1 MMKTHAGR
9 MRLAPIALILLAA
22 SWGLAFVIMK
32 DSIER
37 QSVNSFLFTRF
48 AVAVLFL
55 VAFRPTIFRQ
65 ITKDLFIKAF
75 AAGLLLGAGYI
86 LQTEGLARTGAAIT
100 GFVTGLYVV
109 ATPLISALFLRK
121 KISLFT
127 WGCVALATVGLA
139 LLSLRGWSMGFGE
152 FLVLLCAIAFGAHIV
167 ALGQWSAGRD
177 VYAMTTVQ
185 LFAVTVLT
193 GGFAFAEGYQ
203 VPPDYGVWAVVLFT
217 AIVCTA
223 FGFIVQTWAQAHID
237 STKVAVILTLE
248 VVFAALFAI
257 TIGRETMT
265 IQVAL
270 GGVILLTAMYL
281 IVIKDPAND

>member
-1 MMKTHAGR
+1 
-9 MRLAPIALILLAA
+9 MRLAPVALILLAA

-48 AVAVLFL
+48 LFATLFL
-55 VAFRPTIFRQ
+55 IVFRPTFYRK

-75 AAGLLLGAGYI
+75 AAGLVLGAGYI

-100 GFVTGLYVV
+100 GFITGLYVV

-152 FLVLLCAIAFGAHIV
+152 FLVLLCAVAFGAHIV

-193 GGFAFAEGYQ
+193 GGFAFTEGYQ
-203 VPPDYGVWAVVLFT
+203 APPDSDVWAVVIFT
-217 AIVCTA
+217 AIICTS

-248 VVFAALFAI
+248 IVFAALFAI
-257 TIGRETMT
+257 TLGSESMS

-270 GGVILLTAMYL
+270 GGIILLNAMYL
-281 IVIKDPAND
+281 IVVKEPTND

>member
-1 MMKTHAGR
+1 MKTHAGR
-9 MRLAPIALILLAA
+9 MRLAPVALILLAA
-22 SWGLAFVIMK
+22 AWGLAFVIMK

-48 AVAVLFL
+48 LFATLFL
-55 VAFRPTIFRQ
+55 IAFRPTFYRK

-75 AAGLLLGAGYI
+75 AAGLVLGAGYI

-100 GFVTGLYVV
+100 GFITGLYVV

-152 FLVLLCAIAFGAHIV
+152 FLVLLCAVAFGAHIV

-203 VPPDYGVWAVVLFT
+203 APPDSDVWAVVIFT
-217 AIVCTA
+217 AIICTS

-248 VVFAALFAI
+248 IVFAALFAI
-257 TIGRETMT
+257 TLGSESMS

-270 GGVILLTAMYL
+270 GGIILLTAMYL
-281 IVIKDPAND
+281 IVVKEPTND

>member
-1 MMKTHAGR
+1 MLQTHPGR
-9 MRLAPIALILLAA
+9 MRLAPIALIALAA

-55 VAFRPTIFRQ
+55 VAFRPTVFRA
-65 ITKDLFIKAF
+65 ITKDLFAKAF
-75 AAGLLLGAGYI
+75 FAGIVLGAGYI

-109 ATPLISALFLRK
+109 ATPLISALLLKK

-152 FLVLLCAIAFGAHIV
+152 FLVLLCAIAFAAHIV
-167 ALGQWSAGRD
+167 ALGQWSSGRD

-203 VPPDYGVWAVVLFT
+203 APPDSGVWAVVIFT

-223 FGFIVQTWAQAHID
+223 FGFIIQTWAQAHIEP
-237 STKVAVILTLE
+237 TKVAVILTLE

-257 TIGRETMT
+257 TIGRESMT
-265 IQVAL
+265 LQVAL
-270 GGVILLTAMYL
+270 GGLILLTAMYL
-281 IVIKDPAND
+281 IVVKEPSE

>member
-1 MMKTHAGR
+1 MLQTHPAR
-9 MRLAPIALILLAA
+9 MRLAPIALIALAA

-55 VAFRPTIFRQ
+55 VAFRPTVFRA
-65 ITKDLFIKAF
+65 ITRDLFAKAF
-75 AAGLLLGAGYI
+75 FAGIVLGAGYI

-109 ATPLISALFLRK
+109 ATPLISALLLKK

-152 FLVLLCAIAFGAHIV
+152 FLVLLCAIAFAAHIV
-167 ALGQWSAGRD
+167 ALGQWSLGRD

-203 VPPDYGVWAVVLFT
+203 APPDGGVWAVVIFT

-223 FGFIVQTWAQAHID
+223 FGFIIQTWAQAHIEP
-237 STKVAVILTLE
+237 TKVAVILTLE

-257 TIGRETMT
+257 TIGRESMT
-265 IQVAL
+265 LQVAL
-270 GGVILLTAMYL
+270 GGLILLTAMYL
-281 IVIKDPAND
+281 IVVKEPSQ

>member
-1 MMKTHAGR
+1 
-9 MRLAPIALILLAA
+9 MRLAPVALILLAA

-48 AVAVLFL
+48 LFATLFL
-55 VAFRPTIFRQ
+55 IAFRPTFYRK

-75 AAGLLLGAGYI
+75 AAGLVLGAGYI

-100 GFVTGLYVV
+100 GFITGLYVV

-152 FLVLLCAIAFGAHIV
+152 FLVLLCAVAFGAHIV

-203 VPPDYGVWAVVLFT
+203 APPDSDVWAVVIFT
-217 AIVCTA
+217 AIICTS

-248 VVFAALFAI
+248 IVFAALFAI
-257 TIGRETMT
+257 TLGSESMS

-270 GGVILLTAMYL
+270 GGIILLTAMYL
-281 IVIKDPAND
+281 IVVKEPTND

>member
-9 MRLAPIALILLAA
+9 MRLAPIALISLAA
-22 SWGLAFVIMK
+22 AWGLAFIIMK

-55 VAFRPTIFRQ
+55 IAFKPTVFRA
-65 ITKDLFIKAF
+65 ITKDLFLKAF

-109 ATPLISALFLRK
+109 ATPLISALLLKK

-127 WGCVALATVGLA
+127 WGCVGLATLGLA
-139 LLSLRGWSMGFGE
+139 LLSVRGWSMGFGE
-152 FLVLLCAIAFGAHIV
+152 FLVLLCAIAFGAHII
-167 ALGQWSAGRD
+167 ALGQWSSGRD

-193 GGFAFAEGYQ
+193 GIFAFAEGYE
-203 VPPDYGVWAVVLFT
+203 VPPDRNVWAVVIFT

-223 FGFIVQTWAQAHID
+223 LGSGSHGHHEGCSNSD
-237 STKVAVILTLE
+237 S
-248 VVFAALFAI
+248 
-257 TIGRETMT
+257 
-265 IQVAL
+265 
-270 GGVILLTAMYL
+270 
-281 IVIKDPAND
+281 

>member
-1 MMKTHAGR
+1 MKTHAGR
-9 MRLAPIALILLAA
+9 MRLAPVALVLLAA

-48 AVAVLFL
+48 VCAVLFL
-55 VAFRPTIFRQ
+55 VAFRPTVFRQ

-109 ATPLISALFLRK
+109 ATPLISALFLKK

-152 FLVLLCAIAFGAHIV
+152 FLVLLCAIAIGAHIV

-177 VYAMTTVQ
+177 VYAMTLVQ

-203 VPPDYGVWAVVLFT
+203 APPDYGVWAVVIFT

-257 TIGRETMT
+257 TIGRETMS

-270 GGVILLTAMYL
+270 GGIILLIAMYL
-281 IVIKDPAND
+281 IVVKEPTND

>member
-1 MMKTHAGR
+1 MLQTHRGR
-9 MRLAPIALILLAA
+9 MRLAPIALIALAA

-55 VAFRPTIFRQ
+55 VAFRPTVFRA
-65 ITKDLFIKAF
+65 ITKDLFAKAF
-75 AAGLLLGAGYI
+75 FAGIVLGAGYI

-109 ATPLISALFLRK
+109 ATPLISALLLKK

-152 FLVLLCAIAFGAHIV
+152 FLVLLCAIAFAAHIV
-167 ALGQWSAGRD
+167 ALGQWSSGRD

-203 VPPDYGVWAVVLFT
+203 APPDGGVWAVVIFT

-223 FGFIVQTWAQAHID
+223 FGFIIQTWAQAHIEP
-237 STKVAVILTLE
+237 TKVAVILTLE

-257 TIGRETMT
+257 TIGRESMT
-265 IQVAL
+265 LQVAL
-270 GGVILLTAMYL
+270 GGLILLTAMYL
-281 IVIKDPAND
+281 IVVKEPSQ

>member
-1 MMKTHAGR
+1 MIKTHSGR
-9 MRLAPIALILLAA
+9 MRLAPIALIALAA

-48 AVAVLFL
+48 AFAVLFL
-55 VAFRPTIFRQ
+55 VAFRPTVFRA

-75 AAGLLLGAGYI
+75 IAGIILGAGYI

-109 ATPLISALFLRK
+109 ATPLISALFLKK
-121 KISLFT
+121 KITLFT
-127 WGCVALATVGLA
+127 WGCVALATIGLA
-139 LLSLRGWSMGFGE
+139 FLSLRGWSMGFGE
-152 FLVLLCAIAFGAHIV
+152 FLVLLCAIAFAGHIV

-203 VPPDYGVWAVVLFT
+203 APPDRDVWAVVIFT
-217 AIVCTA
+217 AIVCTS
-223 FGFIVQTWAQAHID
+223 FGFIVQTWAQAHIEP
-237 STKVAVILTLE
+237 TKVAVILTLE

-257 TIGRETMT
+257 TIGRESMT
-265 IQVAL
+265 LQVLL
-270 GGVILLTAMYL
+270 GGIILLTAMYL
-281 IVIKDPAND
+281 IVVKEPSS

>member
-9 MRLAPIALILLAA
+9 MRLAPIALISLAA
-22 SWGLAFVIMK
+22 AWGLAFIIMK

-55 VAFRPTIFRQ
+55 IAFKPTVFRA
-65 ITKDLFIKAF
+65 ITKDLFLKAF

-100 GFVTGLYVV
+100 GFITGLYVV
-109 ATPLISALFLRK
+109 STPLISAVILKK
-121 KISLFT
+121 KISRFT

-167 ALGQWSAGRD
+167 ALGQWSSGRD

-193 GGFAFAEGYQ
+193 GIFAFAEGYE
-203 VPPDYGVWAVVLFT
+203 VPPDRNVWAVVIFT
-217 AIVCTA
+217 AIACTA
-223 FGFIVQTWAQAHID
+223 LGFIVQTWAQAHIE

-248 VVFAALFAI
+248 IVFAALFAI
-257 TIGRETMT
+257 TIGRESMT

-270 GGVILLTAMYL
+270 GGIILLTAMYL
-281 IVIKDPAND
+281 IVVKEPTP

>member
-9 MRLAPIALILLAA
+9 MRLAPIALISLAA
-22 SWGLAFVIMK
+22 AWGLAFIIMK

-55 VAFRPTIFRQ
+55 IAFKPTVFRA
-65 ITKDLFIKAF
+65 ITKDLFLKAF
-75 AAGLLLGAGYI
+75 AAGILLGAGYI

-109 ATPLISALFLRK
+109 ATPLISALILKK

-127 WGCVALATVGLA
+127 WGCVGLATLGLA
-139 LLSLRGWSMGFGE
+139 LLSVRGWSMGFGE
-152 FLVLLCAIAFGAHIV
+152 FLVLLCAIAFGAHII
-167 ALGQWSAGRD
+167 ALGQWSSGRD

-193 GGFAFAEGYQ
+193 GIFAFAEGYE
-203 VPPDYGVWAVVLFT
+203 VPPDRNVWAVVIFT
-217 AIVCTA
+217 AVVCTA
-223 FGFIVQTWAQAHID
+223 LGFIVQTWAQAHMD
-237 STKVAVILTLE
+237 TTKVAVILTLE

-257 TIGRETMT
+257 TLGSETMT
-265 IQVAL
+265 PQVAI
-270 GGVILLTAMYL
+270 GGILLLTSMYL
-281 IVIKDPAND
+281 IVVKEPTP

>member
-1 MMKTHAGR
+1 MMKSHAAR
-9 MRLAPIALILLAA
+9 MRVAPLALIALAA

-48 AVAVLFL
+48 AFAVLFL
-55 VAFRPTIFRQ
+55 LAFRPTVFQ
-65 ITKDLFIKAF
+65 KITKDLFVKAF
-75 AAGLLLGAGYI
+75 AAGILLGAGYI

-109 ATPLISALFLRK
+109 ATPLISALILKK

-127 WGCVALATVGLA
+127 WGCVGLATIGLA

-152 FLVLLCAIAFGAHIV
+152 FLVLLCAFAFGAHIV

-193 GGFAFAEGYQ
+193 GVFAFTEGYQ
-203 VPPDYGVWAVVLFT
+203 APPDYGVWAVVIFT
-217 AIVCTA
+217 AIVCTSL
-223 FGFIVQTWAQAHID
+223 GFIVQTWAQAHID
-237 STKVAVILTLE
+237 PTKVAVILTLE

-257 TIGRETMT
+257 TIGRESMT

-270 GGVILLTAMYL
+270 GGIILLTAMYL
-281 IVIKDPAND
+281 IVVKEPQGD

>member
-1 MMKTHAGR
+1 
-9 MRLAPIALILLAA
+9 
-22 SWGLAFVIMK
+22 MK
-32 DSIER
+32 DNKVFSAVILTAVAAIWGSAFLSMKGTLER
-37 QSVNSFLFTRF
+37 LDVNSFLAWRFTI
-48 AVAVLFL
+48 ATLFL
-55 VAFRPTIFRQ
+55 IAFRPTFYRK

-75 AAGLLLGAGYI
+75 AAGLVLGAGYI

-100 GFVTGLYVV
+100 GFITGLYVV

-152 FLVLLCAIAFGAHIV
+152 FLVLLCAVAFGAHIV

-203 VPPDYGVWAVVLFT
+203 APPDSDVWAVVIFT
-217 AIVCTA
+217 AIICTS

-248 VVFAALFAI
+248 IVFAALFAI
-257 TIGRETMT
+257 TLGSESMS

-270 GGVILLTAMYL
+270 GGIILLIAMYL
-281 IVIKDPAND
+281 IVVKEPTND

>member
-9 MRLAPIALILLAA
+9 MRLAPIALISLAA
-22 SWGLAFVIMK
+22 AWGLAFIIMK

-55 VAFRPTIFRQ
+55 IAFKPTVFRA
-65 ITKDLFIKAF
+65 ITKDLFLKAF

-109 ATPLISALFLRK
+109 ATPLISALILKK

-127 WGCVALATVGLA
+127 WGCVALATLGLA
-139 LLSLRGWSMGFGE
+139 LLSVRGWSMGFGE
-152 FLVLLCAIAFGAHIV
+152 FLVLLCAIAFGAHII
-167 ALGQWSAGRD
+167 ALGQWSSGRD

-193 GGFAFAEGYQ
+193 GIFAFAEGYE
-203 VPPDYGVWAVVLFT
+203 VPPDRNVWAVVIFT

-223 FGFIVQTWAQAHID
+223 LGFIVQTWAQAHMD
-237 STKVAVILTLE
+237 TTKVAVILTLE

-257 TIGRETMT
+257 TLGSETMT
-265 IQVAL
+265 PQVAI
-270 GGVILLTAMYL
+270 GGTLLLTSMYL
-281 IVIKDPAND
+281 IVVKEPTP

>member
-1 MMKTHAGR
+1 MIKTHSGR
-9 MRLAPIALILLAA
+9 MRLAPIALIALAA

-48 AVAVLFL
+48 AFAVLFL
-55 VAFRPTIFRQ
+55 VAFKPTVIRA

-75 AAGLLLGAGYI
+75 IAGIILGAGYI

-109 ATPLISALFLRK
+109 ATPLISALFLKK
-121 KISLFT
+121 KITLFT
-127 WGCVALATVGLA
+127 WGCVALATIGLA
-139 LLSLRGWSMGFGE
+139 FLSLRGWSMGFGE
-152 FLVLLCAIAFGAHIV
+152 FLVLLCAIAFAGHIV

-203 VPPDYGVWAVVLFT
+203 APPDRDVWAVVIFT
-217 AIVCTA
+217 AIVCTS
-223 FGFIVQTWAQAHID
+223 FGFIVQTWAQAHIEP
-237 STKVAVILTLE
+237 TKVAVILTLE

-257 TIGRETMT
+257 TIGRESMT
-265 IQVAL
+265 LQVLL
-270 GGVILLTAMYL
+270 GGIILLTAMYL
-281 IVIKDPAND
+281 IVVKEPSS

>member
-1 MMKTHAGR
+1 MNTHPGR
-9 MRLAPIALILLAA
+9 IRFAPIALILLAA

-48 AVAVLFL
+48 LFATLFL
-55 VAFRPTIFRQ
+55 IAFRPTFYRK

-75 AAGLLLGAGYI
+75 AAGLVLGAGYI

-100 GFVTGLYVV
+100 GFITGLYVV

-152 FLVLLCAIAFGAHIV
+152 FLVLLCAVAFGAHIV

-203 VPPDYGVWAVVLFT
+203 APPDSDVWAVVIFT
-217 AIVCTA
+217 AIICTS

-248 VVFAALFAI
+248 IVFAALFAI
-257 TIGRETMT
+257 TLGSESMT

-270 GGVILLTAMYL
+270 GGIILLTAMYL
-281 IVIKDPAND
+281 IVVKEPTND